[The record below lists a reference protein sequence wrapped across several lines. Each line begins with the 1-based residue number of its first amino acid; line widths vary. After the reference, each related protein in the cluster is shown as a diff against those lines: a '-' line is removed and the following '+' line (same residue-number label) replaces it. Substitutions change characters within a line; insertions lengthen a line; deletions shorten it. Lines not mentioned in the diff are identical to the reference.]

1 MDFRQ
6 FPKVE
11 LHLHLDC
18 SLSFDVVTK
27 INPGIPFQDYA
38 DKFIAPSKCTNL
50 ADFLTRATQ
59 GIRLMQ
65 SEKELGL
72 VVADLFE
79 QLKNDNILYAEI
91 RFAPLQHMENGL
103 QAENVVEIVEEATA
117 KAIELTNIES
127 RLILCTLRHFSEAQS
142 LETVKLVK
150 HFQGTRVAGFDIAAD
165 EAGFPIDEHLAA
177 FHYAFDN
184 KIPCTA
190 HAGEGRGPDS
200 MWETLENFRPLRIGH
215 GVRSIE
221 DPELIE
227 YLRKEDIHLEV
238 CPSCNI
244 QIDVFDQYEN
254 HPINKLY
261 ELGIS
266 LSVNTDTRTITNIN
280 LTEEYEKLHH
290 VFGWGKDHF
299 LKCNINAIRSSFIS
313 QDLKSNLIN
322 RLKSEYHGLDLEA

>member
-18 SLSFDVVTK
+18 SLSFDVVSK
-27 INPGIPFQDYA
+27 INPGITFQDYT
-38 DKFIAPSKCTNL
+38 DKFIAPSKCNNL

-72 VVADLFE
+72 VVADLFD

-91 RFAPLQHMENGL
+91 RFAPLQHIENGL
-103 QAENVVEIVEEATA
+103 QAENVVEIVEEATS
-117 KAIELTNIES
+117 KAIELTSIDA

-177 FHYAFDN
+177 FRYAFDN

-190 HAGEGRGPDS
+190 HAGEARGPDS
-200 MWETLENFRPLRIGH
+200 IWETLENFRPLRIGH

-280 LTEEYEKLHH
+280 LSDEYEKLHN

-299 LKCNINAIRSSFIS
+299 LKCNINAIRSSFINQNIKTS
-313 QDLKSNLIN
+313 LMDQLMSK
-322 RLKSEYHGLDLEA
+322 YHGLDL